1 MEINKT
7 RILQT
12 ILAERIMK
20 PSLEKILSR
29 YIVHTG
35 FFDRNSVEK
44 CMEKSYD
51 LGIEEFLEWLSKQ
64 DHLSDNINYIIEEW
78 ENQNKL

>member
-7 RILQT
+7 RIQQT

-44 CMEKSYD
+44 FMEQSYD
-51 LGIEEFLEWLSKQ
+51 LGTKEFIEWLSKQ
-64 DHLSDNINYIIEEW
+64 EHLSDNINYIIEEW
-78 ENQNKL
+78 KNQNKL

>member
-1 MEINKT
+1 
-7 RILQT
+7 
-12 ILAERIMK
+12 MK
-20 PSLEKILSR
+20 PNLEKILSK
-29 YIVHTG
+29 YVVHTG
-35 FFDRNSVEK
+35 FFDRDSVEK

-51 LGIEEFLEWLSKQ
+51 LGVEEFLEWLSKQ

>member
-1 MEINKT
+1 
-7 RILQT
+7 
-12 ILAERIMK
+12 MK

-29 YIVHTG
+29 YIVHTA

-78 ENQNKL
+78 KNQNKL

>member
-1 MEINKT
+1 
-7 RILQT
+7 
-12 ILAERIMK
+12 MK

-51 LGIEEFLEWLSKQ
+51 LGTKEFIEWLSKQ

-78 ENQNKL
+78 ENKNKL

>member
-1 MEINKT
+1 
-7 RILQT
+7 
-12 ILAERIMK
+12 MK

-51 LGIEEFLEWLSKQ
+51 LAIEELTEWLLKQ

-78 ENQNKL
+78 KNQNKL

>member
-1 MEINKT
+1 
-7 RILQT
+7 
-12 ILAERIMK
+12 MK
-20 PSLEKILSR
+20 PNLEKILSR

-35 FFDRNSVEK
+35 FYDRNSVEK

-51 LGIEEFLEWLSKQ
+51 LGIEEFLGWLSKQ

-78 ENQNKL
+78 KNQNKL

>member
-7 RILQT
+7 RIQQT

>member
-1 MEINKT
+1 
-7 RILQT
+7 
-12 ILAERIMK
+12 MK
-20 PSLEKILSR
+20 LSLEKILNT

-44 CMEKSYD
+44 CMEQSYD
-51 LGIEEFLEWLSKQ
+51 LGTKEFIEWLSKQ
-64 DHLSDNINYIIEEW
+64 DYLSDNINYIIEEW

>member
-7 RILQT
+7 RIQQT

-44 CMEKSYD
+44 CMEQSYD
-51 LGIEEFLEWLSKQ
+51 LGTKEFIEWLSKQ
-64 DHLSDNINYIIEEW
+64 DYLSDNINYIIEEW

>member
-1 MEINKT
+1 
-7 RILQT
+7 
-12 ILAERIMK
+12 MK

-64 DHLSDNINYIIEEW
+64 EHLSGNINYIIEEW
-78 ENQNKL
+78 KNQNKL

>member
-1 MEINKT
+1 
-7 RILQT
+7 
-12 ILAERIMK
+12 MK

-35 FFDRNSVEK
+35 FFDINSVEK

-78 ENQNKL
+78 ENKNKL